1 MQQSPLVL
9 QALREDIFSSIAA
22 KPLRRTG
29 RFVPVENAS
38 NCSTVSALAVCLLF
52 GVVTAE
58 LILYLVY
65 LCETRVESTS
75 ESLQSVKA
83 PDGGSYTW

>member
-1 MQQSPLVL
+1 MKQSPLAL

-38 NCSTVSALAVCLLF
+38 KCSTVSALAVCLLF
-52 GVVTAE
+52 DVVTAE
-58 LILYLVY
+58 LTVYLVY
-65 LCETRVESTS
+65 LCETRGESTS
-75 ESLQSVKA
+75 ESLRCVKS
-83 PDGGSYTW
+83 PVGG